1 MKTTLGILVL
11 LSASS
16 VFAQRMNQCPR
27 AGLVLSSQFMRMTG
41 EMANVQHVRVGS
53 SQIPTVYNVSGN
65 IVANTYRLMHET
77 VCVEE
82 SYTHQE
88 RICNDIHPDVA
99 FGRGN
104 QLLHSLFDLRLNP
117 LTRAENFSR
126 NVRFNME
133 LPARDRLETA
143 RQLLTA
149 ITGTVAESGEPR
161 SWADFSA
168 LINKAVT
175 DGLITL
181 HLADEITKVHAIHN
195 RNHLGFSPL
204 DGITVT
210 ENRGNGSLA
219 RALNLGVS
227 PDSRARMLKD
237 MINGLS
243 PRDAQNCA
251 QSFVQFA
258 SANGIPHS
266 WQAFELMI
274 QDSVVKGVLT
284 AKDQRRITVDNEE
297 MNRRALGFEMSIIQ
311 CHIENQRR
319 IVNVIQERQRQ
330 DFAASIT
337 KRYEIN
343 VANAP
348 LVNGEQESINVNFDG
363 LNPMRVGLSSSYNSY
378 AVTQAEDAAGIIYTA
393 TGSRNKIT
401 PANTLQVTYKRKDK
415 TSSFDIQ
422 YPQFNEKVAP
432 KILVKVVF
440 YDAGGLFGI
449 GRDKELG
456 AEVYE
461 ITNGNMN
468 KITAKIQNK
477 KVDYVKVSMQIV
489 GSAYHNSDFS
499 QEIKLKD

>member
-1 MKTTLGILVL
+1 MKTTLGLIVL
-11 LSASS
+11 LSSTAA
-16 VFAQRMNQCPR
+16 FAQRMNQCPR
-27 AGLVLSSQFMRMTG
+27 AGVVLSSEFMRMTG
-41 EMANVQHVRVGS
+41 DLANIQHVRLGTS
-53 SQIPTVYNVSGN
+53 AIPTVYNVSGN
-65 IVANTYRLMHET
+65 IVANTYRLMRET

-88 RICNDIHPDVA
+88 RICNDIHPDLA

-104 QLLHSLFDLRLNP
+104 QLINGFFDLRLNP

-126 NVRFNME
+126 NVRYNME
-133 LPARDRLETA
+133 LPARDRLEIA
-143 RQLLTA
+143 RQVLTA
-149 ITGTVAESGEPR
+149 ITGTVAEAGQPR
-161 SWADFSA
+161 SWMEFSG
-168 LINKAVT
+168 LLNKAVT

-181 HLADEITKVHAIHN
+181 HLADEITKVHAIQN
-195 RNHLGFSPL
+195 RQHLGFNPL
-204 DGITVT
+204 EGVTVT
-210 ENRGNGSLA
+210 ENRGNGSLS

-243 PRDAQNCA
+243 PRDAQTCA

-258 SANGIPHS
+258 AANGIPHS

-297 MNRRALGFEMSIIQ
+297 MNRRSLGFEMSIIQ

-319 IVNVIQERQRQ
+319 IVNVIQERQRP
-330 DFAASIT
+330 DFAQAIT
-337 KRYEIN
+337 KRYEIS
-343 VANAP
+343 VTNAP
-348 LVNGEQESINVNFDG
+348 LVNGEQESVNVSFDG
-363 LNPMRVGLSSSYNSY
+363 LNPMRVGLSSSYNEY
-378 AVTQAEDAAGIIYTA
+378 AVSQAEDAAGIKYTA
-393 TGSRNKIT
+393 TGSRKKIT
-401 PANTLQVTYKRKDK
+401 PANTLQVSYKRKDK

-468 KITAKIQNK
+468 KIVAKIQNK

-499 QEIKLKD
+499 EEIKLKD